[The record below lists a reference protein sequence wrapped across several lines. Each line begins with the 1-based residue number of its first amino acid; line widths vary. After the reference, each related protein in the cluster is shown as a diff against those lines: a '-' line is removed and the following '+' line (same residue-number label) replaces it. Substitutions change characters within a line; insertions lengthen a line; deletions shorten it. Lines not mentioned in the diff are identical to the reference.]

1 MYRGSSRIL
10 LPALL
15 GAFASV
21 LLALLPLEM
30 ASPEATSLLAVG
42 PEGEAEPTRT
52 LLLPWAPMLR
62 APDDLGEM
70 RSALTGVTRANLRE
84 RLATLQ
90 AIYED
95 ERRPEAQR
103 GLAAFSAAVVL
114 SENHRGPESVE
125 LFRSPSIEATELS
138 GYALYLAALELE
150 ASRPDDARELL
161 RKLDSDHGDLA
172 LLDEA
177 RLVLA
182 RLLRRTGDREGSV
195 AMLRAVAKSRD
206 TKLRG
211 EALDELGSGLFES
224 KQYPE
229 AALALET
236 LYYELPRHPRASG
249 AGRQLKLVRAKLPP
263 VEPLRL
269 ETLGLH
275 RAELLMAEERYAD
288 AYETLSSLLRPS
300 SKAAAVAPVV
310 DEELVRLKMG
320 ICQYHRRQLA
330 AAATTL
336 KKIRRDDLAPEAQFY
351 LAETARRLQQTTV
364 FLSRAAELLERY
376 PKSPWSEEILF
387 SIAVRH
393 DDEDERDQALGYYR
407 RILAEFPAGKHVLDA
422 KWRVLWE
429 DFRSGRYADAGFG
442 WEEAARE
449 RPGSEESS
457 KFLYWAGRSYQE
469 AGRFDRAEPLYR
481 QVLLGYQNT
490 YYGRRALE
498 HLSEIHEQRSSLAA
512 IEAARSG
519 IDLSDA
525 LSIDRVPLQTRIAQL
540 YAAGLE
546 REALRE
552 AEGAVQGKRDDAA
565 FLAMA
570 AWIHAEGRRNLDAF
584 RTIREAFPFH
594 VSATGD
600 LLPRPIWELF
610 YPLGYWEPIER
621 YSVERGLDPY
631 LVAALIRQE
640 STFNPG
646 VRSRA
651 GARGLMQILPSTG
664 RLLARQERLRYD
676 ASDLYDPEINIRYGT
691 RYLKDV
697 LGSFGGRVDYALA
710 SYNAGPHRVR
720 RWTGMD
726 LTIPSEVFIEE
737 IPFEETRDYVKLVL
751 RNQMLYRR
759 LYGGAEATAPAE

>member
-1 MYRGSSRIL
+1 MYRGSSRFL
-10 LPALL
+10 LASLL
-15 GAFASV
+15 GAFSS
-21 LLALLPLEM
+21 ALLSLLPIEV
-30 ASPEATSLLAVG
+30 ASPEAIYVLA
-42 PEGEAEPTRT
+42 EGHEPQAEPTPR
-52 LLLPWAPMLR
+52 LLLPWEPMLS
-62 APDDLGEM
+62 APDDLGKM
-70 RSALTGVTRANLRE
+70 RSALVGVTRANLRE
-84 RLATLQ
+84 RLLTLQ

-95 ERRPEAQR
+95 EGRPQAQR
-103 GLAAFSAAVVL
+103 GLAAFSAAVLL
-114 SENHRGPESVE
+114 SENHRGPESVD
-125 LFRSPSIEATELS
+125 LFRSPAIAGTELS
-138 GYALYLAALELE
+138 GYALFLA
-150 ASRPDDARELL
+150 ARELELSRPAEARDLL
-161 RKLDSDHGDLA
+161 RELESHHGDVA
-172 LLDEA
+172 VVDEA
-177 RLVLA
+177 RLVLG
-182 RLLRRTGDREGSV
+182 RLLRRAGDREGSEK
-195 AMLRAVAKSRD
+195 MLRAASKSGD
-206 TKLRG
+206 PKLRG
-211 EALDELGSGLFES
+211 EVLDELGSLLYES
-224 KQYPE
+224 KRYQE
-229 AALALET
+229 AAIALET
-236 LYYELPRHPRASG
+236 LYYEIPRHPRASG
-249 AGRQLKLVRAKLPP
+249 AGRQLSLVRAKLPA

-269 ETLGLH
+269 YTLGLH

-288 AYETLSSLLRPS
+288 AYETLSSLLTRS
-300 SKAAAVAPVV
+300 SKVAAVA

-330 AAATTL
+330 AAGTSL
-336 KKIRRDDLAPEAQFY
+336 KKIRRDELAPEALFY
-351 LAETARRLQQTTV
+351 LAETARRLRQDPS
-364 FLSRAAELLERY
+364 FRARASELLERY

-387 SIAVRH
+387 SLARRH
-393 DDEDERDQALGYYR
+393 EDEDEPEQALGYYR
-407 RILAEFPAGKHVLDA
+407 RMLADFPAGKHVLDA
-422 KWRVLWE
+422 KWRVLWA

-442 WEEAARE
+442 WEEAVRE
-449 RPGSEESS
+449 RPGSEESA

-498 HLSEIHEQRSSLAA
+498 HLSEIQDQRSSLAA

-519 IDLSDA
+519 IDLSGA
-525 LSIDRVPLQTRIAQL
+525 LSVDRVDVQTRIAQL

-546 REALRE
+546 KEALRE
-552 AEGAVQGKRDDAA
+552 AESAVQGKRDDAA
-565 FLAMA
+565 FLAIA
-570 AWIHAEGRRNLDAF
+570 AWIHADRRRNLDAF

-640 STFNPG
+640 STFNPR
-646 VRSRA
+646 VRSHA

-710 SYNAGPHRVR
+710 SYNAGPHRVK

-737 IPFEETRDYVKLVL
+737 IPFDETRDYVKLVL
-751 RNQMLYRR
+751 RNEMLYRR

>member
-1 MYRGSSRIL
+1 MNRGSSRIL
-10 LPALL
+10 LPTLL
-15 GAFASV
+15 GVFASV
-21 LLALLPLEM
+21 LLGLLV
-30 ASPEATSLLAVG
+30 ASPEMGSALAEG
-42 PEGEAEPTRT
+42 PEGEGEPTHA
-52 LLLPWAPMLR
+52 LLLPWEPMLR
-62 APDDLGEM
+62 APGDLGEM
-70 RSALTGVTRANLRE
+70 RSALMGVTRANLRE

-95 ERRPEAQR
+95 DRRPEAQR
-103 GLAAFSAAVVL
+103 GLAIFSAAVLL

-125 LFRSPSIEATELS
+125 LFRSPAIEATELS
-138 GYALYLAALELE
+138 GYALFLAARELE
-150 ASRPDDARELL
+150 ASRPDEARELL
-161 RKLDSDHGDLA
+161 RKLDSDHGEVA
-172 LLDEA
+172 VLDEA

-182 RLLRRTGDREGSV
+182 RLLRRAGDREGSV
-195 AMLRAVAKSRD
+195 AMLRGVAKSRD

-211 EALDELGSGLFES
+211 EALDELGSLLFEL

-249 AGRQLKLVRAKLPP
+249 AGRKLNLVRAKLPP
-263 VEPLRL
+263 VAPLRL

-288 AYETLSSLLRPS
+288 AYETLSSLLPRS
-300 SKAAAVAPVV
+300 SRVTAVV
-310 DEELVRLKMG
+310 DEELVRLKIG

-336 KKIRRDDLAPEAQFY
+336 KKIHRDDLAPEASFY
-351 LAETARRLQQTTV
+351 LAETARRLRQDAS
-364 FLSRAAELLERY
+364 FRARAAELLERY

-387 SIAVRH
+387 SLAVRH
-393 DDEDERDQALGYYR
+393 DDEDEREQALGYYR
-407 RILAEFPAGKHVLDA
+407 RMLAEFPAGKHVLDA

-449 RPGSEESS
+449 RPGSAESS

-498 HLSEIHEQRSSLAA
+498 HLSEIQDQRSSLAA

-519 IDLSDA
+519 IDLSEA
-525 LSIDRVPLQTRIAQL
+525 LSVDRVSLQTRIAQL

-546 REALRE
+546 KEALRE
-552 AEGAVQGKRDDAA
+552 AESAVQGKRDDAA
-565 FLAMA
+565 FLSMA
-570 AWIHAEGRRNLDAF
+570 AWIHADRRRNLDAF

-621 YSVERGLDPY
+621 YSTERGLNPY

-646 VRSRA
+646 VRSHA

-710 SYNAGPHRVR
+710 SYNAGPHRVQ

-726 LTIPSEVFIEE
+726 LTIPSEIFIEE
-737 IPFEETRDYVKLVL
+737 IPFDETRDYVKLVL
-751 RNQMLYRR
+751 RNEMLYRR

>member
-1 MYRGSSRIL
+1 MNRGSSRIL

-15 GAFASV
+15 GVFASV
-21 LLALLPLEM
+21 LLGLLPVEI
-30 ASPEATSLLAVG
+30 ASPEMGSALAEG
-42 PEGEAEPTRT
+42 PEGEGEPTHP
-52 LLLPWAPMLR
+52 LLLPWEPMLR
-62 APDDLGEM
+62 APGDLGEM

-90 AIYED
+90 SIYED
-95 ERRPEAQR
+95 DRRPEAQR
-103 GLAAFSAAVVL
+103 GLAVFSAAVLL

-125 LFRSPSIEATELS
+125 LFRSPAIEATELS
-138 GYALYLAALELE
+138 GYALFLAARELE
-150 ASRPDDARELL
+150 ASRPDEARELL
-161 RKLDSDHGDLA
+161 RKLDSDPGEVA
-172 LLDEA
+172 VLDEA

-182 RLLRRTGDREGSV
+182 RLLRRAGDREGSV
-195 AMLRAVAKSRD
+195 AMLRGVAKSRD

-211 EALDELGSGLFES
+211 EALDELGSLLFES

-249 AGRQLKLVRAKLPP
+249 AGRKLNLVRAKLPP
-263 VEPLRL
+263 VAPLRL

-288 AYETLSSLLRPS
+288 AYETLSSLLPRS
-300 SKAAAVAPVV
+300 SRVAPGV
-310 DEELVRLKMG
+310 DEELVRLKIG

-330 AAATTL
+330 SAATTL

-351 LAETARRLQQTTV
+351 LAETARRLRQDAS
-364 FLSRAAELLERY
+364 FRARAAELLERY
-376 PKSPWSEEILF
+376 PKSPWSEQILF
-387 SIAVRH
+387 SLAVRH
-393 DDEDERDQALGYYR
+393 DDENEREQALGYYR
-407 RILAEFPAGKHVLDA
+407 RMLAEFPAGKHVLDA

-498 HLSEIHEQRSSLAA
+498 HLSEIQDQRSSLAA

-525 LSIDRVPLQTRIAQL
+525 LSVDRVSLQTRIAQL

-546 REALRE
+546 KEALRE
-552 AEGAVQGKRDDAA
+552 AESAAQGKRDDAA

-570 AWIHAEGRRNLDAF
+570 AWIHADRRRNLDAF

-621 YSVERGLDPY
+621 YSTERGLNPY

-646 VRSRA
+646 VRSHA

-676 ASDLYDPEINIRYGT
+676 VSDLYDPEINIRYGT

-710 SYNAGPHRVR
+710 SYNAGPHRVQ

-737 IPFEETRDYVKLVL
+737 IPFDETRDYVKLVL
-751 RNQMLYRR
+751 RNEMLYRR

>member
-161 RKLDSDHGDLA
+161 RRLDSDHGDVA
-172 LLDEA
+172 FLDEA

-195 AMLRAVAKSRD
+195 AMLREIAKSRD

-236 LYYELPRHPRASG
+236 LYYELPRHPRASE
-249 AGRQLKLVRAKLPP
+249 AGRQLNLVRAKLPP

-288 AYETLSSLLRPS
+288 AYETLSSLLRRS
-300 SKAAAVAPVV
+300 SKVAAVAPVV

-498 HLSEIHEQRSSLAA
+498 HLSEIHDQRSSLAA
-512 IEAARSG
+512 I
-519 IDLSDA
+519 
-525 LSIDRVPLQTRIAQL
+525 
-540 YAAGLE
+540 
-546 REALRE
+546 
-552 AEGAVQGKRDDAA
+552 
-565 FLAMA
+565 
-570 AWIHAEGRRNLDAF
+570 
-584 RTIREAFPFH
+584 
-594 VSATGD
+594 
-600 LLPRPIWELF
+600 
-610 YPLGYWEPIER
+610 
-621 YSVERGLDPY
+621 
-631 LVAALIRQE
+631 
-640 STFNPG
+640 
-646 VRSRA
+646 
-651 GARGLMQILPSTG
+651 
-664 RLLARQERLRYD
+664 
-676 ASDLYDPEINIRYGT
+676 
-691 RYLKDV
+691 
-697 LGSFGGRVDYALA
+697 
-710 SYNAGPHRVR
+710 
-720 RWTGMD
+720 
-726 LTIPSEVFIEE
+726 
-737 IPFEETRDYVKLVL
+737 
-751 RNQMLYRR
+751 
-759 LYGGAEATAPAE
+759 

>member
-1 MYRGSSRIL
+1 MNRGSSRIFV
-10 LPALL
+10 PALF
-15 GAFASV
+15 GVFAGL
-21 LLALLPLEM
+21 LLALLIAWPDGSS
-30 ASPEATSLLAVG
+30 ALAK
-42 PEGEAEPTRT
+42 GEAEPIQVR
-52 LLLPWAPMLR
+52 LLPWEPMLH
-62 APDDLGEM
+62 APDDFGEM
-70 RSALTGVTRANLRE
+70 RSALAGVTRANLRE

-95 ERRPEAQR
+95 ERRPRAQR
-103 GLAAFSAAVVL
+103 GLAAFSVGVLL
-114 SENHRGPESVE
+114 SENHRGPEAAERFRMPSV
-125 LFRSPSIEATELS
+125 EATELS
-138 GYALYLAALELE
+138 GYALFLAASELELSRPDTALEL
-150 ASRPDDARELL
+150 LQ
-161 RKLDSDHGDLA
+161 KLESDHADIA
-172 LLDEA
+172 VIDEA
-177 RLVLA
+177 RLMLA
-182 RLLRRTGDREGSV
+182 RLLKLEGDREGSI
-195 AMLRAVAKSRD
+195 ATLRGVAKSRD
-206 TKLRG
+206 FKLRG
-211 EALDELGSGLFES
+211 EALDEISFLLFDA
-224 KQYPE
+224 KRYQE
-229 AALALET
+229 AAVSLET

-249 AGRQLKLVRAKLPP
+249 AGRRLNLVRAKLPE
-263 VEPLRL
+263 VEPMRL
-269 ETLGLH
+269 ATLGLH

-288 AYETLSSLLRPS
+288 AYETLSSLLTRRS
-300 SKAAAVAPVV
+300 RVAAGV
-310 DEELVRLKMG
+310 DEELVRLKIG
-320 ICQYHRRQLA
+320 ICQYHRRQLGA
-330 AAATTL
+330 AAATL
-336 KKIRRDDLAPEAQFY
+336 KKIRRDDLAPEALFY
-351 LAETARRLQQTTV
+351 NAETSRRLRQNAS
-364 FLSRAAELLERY
+364 FFARSAELLERY
-376 PKSPWSEEILF
+376 PKSPWSEEMLF
-387 SIAVRH
+387 SLARRH
-393 DDEDERDQALGYYR
+393 DDENEREQALGYYR
-407 RILAEFPAGKHVLDA
+407 RMLEQFPSGKHILDA
-422 KWRVLWE
+422 KWHVLWN

-442 WEEAARE
+442 WDEAARE
-449 RPGSEESS
+449 RPGSEESA
-457 KFLYWAGRSYQE
+457 KFVYWAGRSYQE

-498 HLSEIHEQRSSLAA
+498 HLSEIHDQRSSLAA

-525 LSIDRVPLQTRIAQL
+525 LSVDRVSLQTRIAQL

-546 REALRE
+546 KEALGE
-552 AEGAVQGKRDDAA
+552 AESAVQGKRDDAA

-570 AWIHAEGRRNLDAF
+570 AWIHADRRRNLDAF

-646 VRSRA
+646 VRSHA

-710 SYNAGPHRVR
+710 SYNAGPHRVK

>member
-10 LPALL
+10 FPALL

-21 LLALLPLEM
+21 LLGLLLV
-30 ASPEATSLLAVG
+30 SPETPSVLAVG
-42 PEGEAEPTRT
+42 PEAEAEPTRA
-52 LLLPWAPMLR
+52 LLLPWTPMLR
-62 APDDLGEM
+62 APEDFGEM
-70 RSALTGVTRANLRE
+70 RSALIGVTRANLRE

-95 ERRPEAQR
+95 DRRPEAQR
-103 GLAAFSAAVVL
+103 GLAAFSAAVLL
-114 SENHRGPESVE
+114 SENQRGAESVG
-125 LFRSPSIEATELS
+125 LFRSPAIEATELS
-138 GYALYLAALELE
+138 GYALFLAARELE
-150 ASRPDDARELL
+150 ASRPDEARELL
-161 RKLDSDHGDLA
+161 REVDSRHADVA
-172 LLDEA
+172 VRDEA

-182 RLLRRTGDREGSV
+182 RLLSRAGDTEGSI
-195 AMLRAVAKSRD
+195 AMLREVAKSRD
-206 TKLRG
+206 TRLRG
-211 EALDELGSGLFES
+211 EALDELGSSLLES
-224 KQYPE
+224 KRYSE

-249 AGRQLKLVRAKLPP
+249 AGRRLSLVRAKHPP
-263 VEPLRL
+263 VEPSRL
-269 ETLGLH
+269 YALGLQ

-288 AYETLSSLLRPS
+288 AYETLSSLLARS
-300 SKAAAVAPVV
+300 SKAAAGTPVV
-310 DEELVRLKMG
+310 DEELLHLKMG
-320 ICQYHRRQLA
+320 ICQYQRRQLA
-330 AAATTL
+330 AAAATL
-336 KKIRRDDLAPEAQFY
+336 KKVSREDLAPEAHFY
-351 LAETARRLQQTTV
+351 LAQTARRLRQDAS
-364 FLSRAAELLERY
+364 FRARALELLERY

-387 SIAVRH
+387 RLAVHH
-393 DDEDERDQALGYYR
+393 DDEDEREQAIGYYR
-407 RILAEFPAGKHVLDA
+407 RLLAEFPAGKYVVDA
-422 KWRVLWE
+422 KWRVLWA
-429 DFRSGRYADAGFG
+429 DFRAGRYADAGFG

-449 RPGSEESS
+449 RPGSDESS

-498 HLSEIHEQRSSLAA
+498 HLSEIQDQRSSLAA

-519 IDLSDA
+519 IDLSEA
-525 LSIDRVPLQTRIAQL
+525 LSVDRVALQTRIAQL

-546 REALRE
+546 KQALRE
-552 AEGAVQGKRDDAA
+552 AASAVQGKRDDAA
-565 FLAMA
+565 FLAME
-570 AWIHAEGRRNLDAF
+570 AWIHADRRRNLDAF
-584 RTIREAFPFH
+584 RTIRAAFPFH

-640 STFNPG
+640 STFNPR
-646 VRSRA
+646 VQSHA

-664 RLLARQERLRYD
+664 RFLARQERVRYD
-676 ASDLYDPEINIRYGT
+676 AKDLYDPEINIRYGT

-710 SYNAGPHRVR
+710 SYNAGPHRVK

-726 LTIPSEVFIEE
+726 LSIPSEVFIEE
-737 IPFEETRDYVKLVL
+737 IPFEETRNYVKLVL
-751 RNQMLYRR
+751 RNEMLYRR